1 MSGNRDVVL
10 SVMDLKKDFGK
21 VHALKGV
28 DLLLERP
35 GVYGFLGPNGA
46 GKTTTFKIISGLI
59 RPSTG
64 TVSICGSNIMT
75 EKREALSNL
84 GILFDS
90 PSFYSYLTGKENLE
104 VFAQLAGIDSS
115 REIDRLLDM
124 VGLARALDRKTGE
137 YSWGMKRRLGI
148 ASCLLGNPRLMIL
161 DEPTNGLDPAGI
173 ADIRRLLPRLAGD
186 SDRVIMLS
194 SHRMDEV
201 DQICDHVTIINEGE
215 IVASGDTEELSR
227 SKTVVNIVCGDSRK
241 AASILGDIEGIE
253 SVDRTSRDQLRIL
266 SPGMTAASI
275 NSLLVEAGIE
285 VRQVVENRE
294 TLEEIFF
301 RLTGEGKNEE

>member
-1 MSGNRDVVL
+1 MSRDRDVVL
-10 SVMDLKKDFGK
+10 SVQGLKKDFGK
-21 VHALKGV
+21 VHALKGI
-28 DLLLERP
+28 DLQLERP

-59 RPSTG
+59 SASAG
-64 TVSICGSNIMT
+64 TVSICGSDIRT

-90 PSFYSYLTGKENLE
+90 PAFYPYLTGKENLE
-104 VFAQLAGIDSS
+104 VFAKWTGLDSGKEIDS
-115 REIDRLLDM
+115 LLDM

-148 ASCLLGNPRLMIL
+148 ASCLLGDPKLMIL

-173 ADIRRLLPRLAGD
+173 ADIRRLLPQLAGD

-227 SKTVVNIVCGDSRK
+227 PKAVVNIICGDSLK
-241 AASILGDIEGIE
+241 AASILGNIEGIE
-253 SVDRTSRDQLRIL
+253 SVDRTGRDRLSVL
-266 SPGMTAASI
+266 SPGMPAATI
-275 NSLLVEAGIE
+275 NTLLVEAGIE
-285 VRQVVENRE
+285 VRQVMENRE